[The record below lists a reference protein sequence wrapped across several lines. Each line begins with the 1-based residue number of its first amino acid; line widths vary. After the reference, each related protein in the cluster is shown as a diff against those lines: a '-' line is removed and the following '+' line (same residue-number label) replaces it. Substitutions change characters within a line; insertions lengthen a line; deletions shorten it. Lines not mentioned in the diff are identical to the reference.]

1 MGSTITKFVRSI
13 FDHLVGT
20 LDKIRNNR
28 KLRLFVNI
36 ALVLLI
42 VLFLGNYFS
51 KEWETIKNV
60 RIHIT
65 ILPLAI
71 SFVLYG
77 INYLLFIFGWH
88 IILKSYGVNSSLL
101 KNSYIYSSSQIAKI
115 LPTPAWFITGRLVLY
130 QKEGVSKKIIL
141 TSTFLEIIL
150 HMLVGLVILA
160 FTKINFSLPLTWLYG
175 LSIIPLIL
183 LVIFPKTLYFPF
195 LEIKDHHLKRSD
207 LLLLILAFVTTWIIS
222 GPFFQYLLD
231 GLNIATPVSMITLL
245 QIWIISSI
253 FAYIGSLTLGGIGVL
268 REFSITILLGNI
280 LTPPIAVVVATIS
293 RIIMTL
299 GNILWP
305 LLIMGIVGRIK
316 QDSPVEQNNNSD
328 SLEDDQG

>member
-1 MGSTITKFVRSI
+1 MWSTISNLVRSI
-13 FDHLVGT
+13 FDYLVIA

-77 INYLLFIFGWH
+77 INYLLFILGWH
-88 IILKSYGVNSSLL
+88 IILKLYGVNSSLL

-115 LPTPAWFITGRLVLY
+115 LPTPAWFITGRLVMY
-130 QKEGVSKKIIL
+130 QKEGASKKIIL
-141 TSTFLEIIL
+141 TSTFLEMIL

-160 FTKINFSLPLTWLYG
+160 FTKINFSIPTTWLYG
-175 LSIIPLIL
+175 LSTIPLIL
-183 LVIFPKTLYFPF
+183 LVIFPKILNFPF
-195 LEIKDHHLKRSD
+195 LEIKDPRLKRLD
-207 LLLLILAFVTTWIIS
+207 LLLLLLAFVTTWIIS
-222 GPFFQYLLD
+222 GPFFHYILV
-231 GLNIATPVSMITLL
+231 GLNITTPVSIIILL
-245 QIWIISSI
+245 QIWIVSSI

-299 GNILWP
+299 GNFIWP
-305 LLIMGIVGRIK
+305 LLIMGIVGRVNR
-316 QDSPVEQNNNSD
+316 DSPFEQNENSD
-328 SLEDDQG
+328 TLENDQG